1 MSINLEQHVSYVFLS
16 HFVHVGRS
24 LTVTVLS
31 FENSMAFCTEQDIST
46 ETSIRA
52 NFTVSSPRLTQN
64 HETGDSNGALKCKLW
79 AVTDSQTE
87 THTLQFE

>member
-1 MSINLEQHVSYVFLS
+1 MSIVLHVFHS

-31 FENSMAFCTEQDIST
+31 FENSMAFYIEQDKST
-46 ETSIRA
+46 ESSIET
-52 NFTVSSPRLTQN
+52 NFTVSSPGLTQN
-64 HETGDSNGALKCKLW
+64 HETGDSNGTLKCKLCRCKM
-79 AVTDSQTE
+79 TDSQTE

>member
-1 MSINLEQHVSYVFLS
+1 MSINLEQHVSYVFHS

-31 FENSMAFCTEQDIST
+31 FENSMTLYTEQDIST
-46 ETSIRA
+46 ETSIGT

-64 HETGDSNGALKCKLW
+64 HETGDPNGPLKCKLP
-79 AVTDSQTE
+79 
-87 THTLQFE
+87 